1 MKKLLLFLVCWM
13 MSNTMC
19 LSQTDASKEEVNSY
33 YVSTE
38 GNDENDGSIDK
49 PWKSIQQVNKALAND
64 DNDGFLLPGDKILF
78 KTGERFEGNLLINRS
93 GSTEKPIEVSSYGLG
108 DQPIISGSGNI
119 DGGDYL
125 EAIKITNASHILI
138 SNIAVKNNRKNTF
151 RYNYGS
157 ELSYGIQLLANKW
170 GGVMKDLTFRGLV
183 ISDVYG
189 VNMPEVFNEL
199 KVTGIRIS
207 SEANENDKTVGIHDV
222 LIENCYFTHIGKA
235 GVWAVHKGTSDPDD
249 DTVNR
254 NQNIVVRNNTF
265 FQTGG
270 SGVILSKTYNG
281 LIENNDFD
289 HTGYSSVDEPRLIGR
304 GSGAWIW
311 SSRNIIAQYNKSY
324 SVRGYA
330 DSYGMHIDFGNKDVI
345 FQYNYSEDSEGGFC
359 EILGD
364 NINSTYRFNVS
375 VNDGFRNNHGSSI
388 WVSDFAGKN
397 NRISSDQNYIY
408 NNTIYLDKNITP
420 DISIKSRNTFIYNNI
435 FMAMNGEIGQNVT
448 VSTETGTTLSVSN
461 NLFYGKVSDD
471 FITLDNKAKNG
482 DPLFNNLQELDKDSF
497 KILPESPVIN
507 NGMMFSEPAFPM
519 AGKGIFKHITALAS
533 KDAFENKVDL
543 ANSNPNIGASNAN
556 NLNLTLGLDS
566 ETNMEREFNI
576 YPNPVKD
583 DINLFFKKYIDE
595 ANLYVYS
602 IQGKLVHSVSSKSI
616 EGDLIVALPQSIKNG
631 IYFLKILSR
640 NKEQTSQFIL
650 YR

>member
-1 MKKLLLFLVCWM
+1 MKNLLVFLVCWM
-13 MSNTMC
+13 VSNTFC
-19 LSQTDASKEEVNSY
+19 LSQNGASKGEENIY

-38 GNDENDGSIDK
+38 GNDENTGSIDA
-49 PWKSIQQVNKALAND
+49 PWKSIQKANKALAND
-64 DNDGFLLPGDKILF
+64 ANDGFLLPGDKILF
-78 KTGERFEGNLLINRS
+78 KKEQQFEGNLIINRS
-93 GSTEKPIEVSSYGLG
+93 GTTEKPIEVSSYGLG
-108 DQPIISGSGNI
+108 EQPIISGSGNI

-125 EAIKITNASHILI
+125 EAIKIINASHIII
-138 SNIAVKNNRKNTF
+138 SNISVKNNRKNTF

-157 ELSYGIQLLANKW
+157 ELSYGIHLLANKW
-170 GGVMKDLTFRGLV
+170 GGIMQDLTFRNLV
-183 ISDVYG
+183 ISEVYG
-189 VNMPEVFNEL
+189 VNMPEVFNDL

-207 SEANENDKTVGIHDV
+207 SEANENDKTIGIHDV

-235 GVWAVHKGTSDPDD
+235 GVWAVHKGTSDPSD

-289 HTGYSSVDEPRLIGR
+289 HTGYSTVDEPRLIGR

-311 SSRNIIAQYNKSY
+311 SSRNIIAQYNRSY

-388 WVSDFAGKN
+388 WISDFAGKN
-397 NRISSDQNYIY
+397 NRISSDQNYVY
-408 NNTIYLDKNITP
+408 NNTIYLQKNFTP
-420 DISIKSRNTFIYNNI
+420 DIKIKGRNTFIYNNV
-435 FMAMNGEIGQNVT
+435 FMALDGEIARDVDIT
-448 VSTETGTTLSVSN
+448 IETGSKLFVSN
-461 NLFYGKVSDD
+461 NLFHGTINTQ
-471 FITLDNKAKNG
+471 FIELDENPYQA
-482 DPLFNNLQELDKDSF
+482 DPLFQGAAELNKEAF
-497 KILPESPVIN
+497 KILPLSPVIN
-507 NGMMFSEPAFPM
+507 KGKIFSEPVFPI
-519 AGKGIFKHITALAS
+519 AGSGIFEHISATSS
-533 KDAFENKVDL
+533 KDAFDNQVDM
-543 ANSNPNIGASNAN
+543 NQYRPNIGASNEHN
-556 NLNLTLGLDS
+556 SNLVLGLQPVAENKS
-566 ETNMEREFNI
+566 LFTI
-576 YPNPVKD
+576 YPNPVRGEINFQMKKD
-583 DINLFFKKYIDE
+583 LKPKIIEIFD
-595 ANLYVYS
+595 
-602 IQGKLVHSVSSKSI
+602 IQGKMIHDISPDQYYTSVRI
-616 EGDLIVALPQSIKNG
+616 PDSIKNG
-631 IYFLKILSR
+631 IYFLRMASGNAI
-640 NKEQTSQFIL
+640 QTSQFVL

>member
-1 MKKLLLFLVCWM
+1 MKNLLLFLVFWLL
-13 MSNTMC
+13 SNPIC
-19 LSQTDASKEEVNSY
+19 SSQADTSNEEGNSY
-33 YVSTE
+33 YVSAK
-38 GNDENDGSIDK
+38 GNDENDGSIEN
-49 PWKSIQQVNKALAND
+49 PWKSIQKANKALAND
-64 DNDGFLLPGDKILF
+64 ANDGFLLPGDKILF
-78 KTGERFEGNLLINRS
+78 KAGEHFEGNLLINRS
-93 GSTEKPIEVSSYGLG
+93 GTPEKPIEVSSYGLG
-108 DQPIISGSGNI
+108 DHPIISGSGNI
-119 DGGDYL
+119 EGGDYL
-125 EAIKITNASHILI
+125 EAIKITNASHILM

-151 RYNYGS
+151 RYNYGA
-157 ELSYGIQLLANKW
+157 ELSYGIHLSANKW

-183 ISDVYG
+183 ISEVYG

-207 SEANENDKTVGIHDV
+207 SEANENDTMVGIHDV
-222 LIENCYFTHIGKA
+222 LIEDCYFTHIGKA
-235 GVWAVHKGTSDPDD
+235 GVWAVHKGNSDPND
-249 DTVNR
+249 DTINR

-289 HTGYSSVDEPRLIGR
+289 HTGYSNVDEPRLIGR

-311 SSRNIIAQYNKSY
+311 SSRNIIAQYNSSY

-388 WVSDFAGKN
+388 WISDFAGKN

-420 DISIKSRNTFIYNNI
+420 DISIKGRNTFIYNNI
-435 FMAMNGEIGQNVT
+435 FMAVNGEIGQNMNI
-448 VSTETGTTLSVSN
+448 STETGTTLSVSN
-461 NLFYGKVSDD
+461 NLFHGTVSQD
-471 FITLDNKAKNG
+471 FVNLDNKPKNG
-482 DPLFNNLQELDKDSF
+482 DPLFHNLEELDKSSF
-497 KILPESPVIN
+497 KILQESPAIN
-507 NGMMFSEPAFPM
+507 NGKMFSEPVFPM
-519 AGKGIFKHITALAS
+519 AGSGIFEHISPVAS
-533 KDAFENKVDL
+533 TDTFNNEVNLKQ
-543 ANSNPNIGASNAN
+543 NSPNIGASNQH
-556 NLNLTLGLDS
+556 NLNLVLGLYHVTTDKS
-566 ETNMEREFNI
+566 IFKI
-576 YPNPVKD
+576 YPNPVVGE
-583 DINLFFKKYIDE
+583 INFEMKEDFEPDMIEIFD
-595 ANLYVYS
+595 
-602 IQGKLVHSVSSKSI
+602 IQGKLIHGISTNEYYTSVN
-616 EGDLIVALPQSIKNG
+616 LPDSIKNG
-631 IYFLKILSR
+631 IYILRMASG
-640 NKEQTSQFIL
+640 NSVQTSQFVL